1 METEL
6 KFDKDGD
13 GLIEN
18 SGYADQT
25 YDGWKVTGP
34 RLGLWKRKKYTVP
47 STNIGTLDKSAA
59 VKINL
64 HCLSFWSFTQ
74 NKSQNSNL
82 SLK

>member
-34 RLGLWKRKKYTVP
+34 RLGLRMFILWTE
-47 STNIGTLDKSAA
+47 
-59 VKINL
+59 
-64 HCLSFWSFTQ
+64 CLNYMIFV
-74 NKSQNSNL
+74 L
-82 SLK
+82 YIEIVY

>member
-34 RLGLWKRKKYTVP
+34 RLGLRKFFFNFFFILFENEK
-47 STNIGTLDKSAA
+47 IHSAF
-59 VKINL
+59 
-64 HCLSFWSFTQ
+64 H
-74 NKSQNSNL
+74 
-82 SLK
+82 

>member
-1 METEL
+1 MFYGTLLKHLIFWLIQTVMETEL

-34 RLGLWKRKKYTVP
+34 RLGLRMFF
-47 STNIGTLDKSAA
+47 I
-59 VKINL
+59 
-64 HCLSFWSFTQ
+64 
-74 NKSQNSNL
+74 
-82 SLK
+82 

>member
-34 RLGLWKRKKYTVP
+34 RLGLRMFILFYF
-47 STNIGTLDKSAA
+47 I
-59 VKINL
+59 
-64 HCLSFWSFTQ
+64 F
-74 NKSQNSNL
+74 
-82 SLK
+82 